1 LPSSQQRTA
10 TNVDDYRNTS
20 KKQSRE
26 RCQARSIINARRI
39 IGTGAVPWRVRIIL
53 HCKNIHTSMDISWR
67 VFRILTELVHYTF
80 VSVNRRNNEARA
92 HIAMW
97 SSPDLAYLFRR
108 FTDTKTGSV
117 KIWKTRHKISV
128 NIRIFLQCTHTFPHF
143 YSHVNTTV
151 RGVVE
156 NFCLHVAKCNVNIQ
170 FRTYFVSDGASYWA
184 HSMGP

>member
-1 LPSSQQRTA
+1 MRTVRIGLYYSCHSSGGFAFVSAKNCDKRRRLSKYQQETV
-10 TNVDDYRNTS
+10 T
-20 KKQSRE
+20 E

-97 SSPDLAYLFRR
+97 SSPDLGLLIPSIYRYKNRFR
-108 FTDTKTGSV
+108 
-117 KIWKTRHKISV
+117 
-128 NIRIFLQCTHTFPHF
+128 
-143 YSHVNTTV
+143 
-151 RGVVE
+151 
-156 NFCLHVAKCNVNIQ
+156 
-170 FRTYFVSDGASYWA
+170 
-184 HSMGP
+184 